1 MKALSEIFKSL
12 LNEMGDDLNVSA
24 NFNPN
29 TANNN
34 TNSDPNLQ
42 NSMENNNDQLLEF
55 PNSNFV
61 VSLFGADKKLLF
73 SPQSHESL
81 PNKVRTMVNMIKQN
95 FKVSQIEQKDMGAF
109 EITLSPQENFD
120 GVVNFIK
127 QEMERDGN
135 Y

>member
-1 MKALSEIFKSL
+1 MKSLTEIFKSL
-12 LNEMGDDLNVSA
+12 LVEMGDDLNVSA
-24 NFNPN
+24 NFDPN
-29 TANNN
+29 TAN
-34 TNSDPNLQ
+34 TTESDPNLQ
-42 NSMENNNDQLLEF
+42 NSMENNNDQVLEF
-55 PNSNFV
+55 PNSNFA
-61 VSLFGADKKLLF
+61 VSFFGADKKLLF

-120 GVVNFIK
+120 AVVNFIK
-127 QEMERDGN
+127 QELQQDGN